1 MSNYYN
7 WSIDLGVAVDSLR
20 LSME

>member
-1 MSNYYN
+1 MSNYYS